1 MEKISDYHPVIDALY
16 AAEKYAVNDLVDL
29 CRAFLDSNINERT
42 VCDIMEN
49 ARFFNTTDLHAKCL
63 KFIFQ
68 SPCYARTVFKSP
80 EFIRCSRDGI
90 ESLMKDDKLP
100 LEEKIIDQSLNAG
113 QRIDARKNMLAHKTL
128 SKYAKCW
135 EVLFFM

>member
-1 MEKISDYHPVIDALY
+1 MYYLLTYVFAICSFLDLSIMKMEKISDYHPVIDALY

-29 CRAFLDSNINERT
+29 CRVFLESNKSEET

-68 SPCYARTVFKSP
+68 SPCYARNVFKSP

-100 LEEKIIDQSLNAG
+100 LEEKIIDQSLKRWAEN
-113 QRIDARKNMLAHKTL
+113 RCKK
-128 SKYAKCW
+128 
-135 EVLFFM
+135 